1 MNQKTLIILAA
12 AAIAAT
18 TAPAQDKMM
27 ALVENLQ
34 QKYPSGVYREEYR
47 CTRGADNTTFTTLRK
62 DFRMKSSS
70 ILPEDLQAARQTFDK
85 EWESKNDKKDTG
97 ARRELAEFGIHGTIL
112 YDTPNRTTSTE
123 ILNHRTSYANNKG
136 FKGFVFFDM
145 DDHLNIVVQQKHQKK
160 APPKKADFSQL
171 HSLFDEL
178 GRKDGATKKE
188 VRYTGW
194 NGSFIFQRGSG
205 KGWTKGTRITV
216 ADAGGTW
223 FERIQGEMRRLMG
236 GGNGVNVMLYARDI
250 VAKDEVGDELF
261 VAHTETD
268 GTLSFLSAT
277 VENEVCVP
285 MQWYNIEEFNDGDIL
300 PSYLKEG
307 MEKLKEKLK
316 KLPKLPYD
324 MQLEMLKTQWE
335 RIKKILSDPSLKAE
349 DRNAIEQEVAKL
361 AAEMESQ
368 LKK

>member
-12 AAIAAT
+12 AAMAAT
-18 TAPAQDKMM
+18 TALAQEKMM

-34 QKYPSGVYREEYR
+34 QKYPTGVYREEYR
-47 CTRGADNTTFTTLRK
+47 CTTGADNTTFTTFRK
-62 DFRMKSSS
+62 DFRMKSASV
-70 ILPEDLQAARQTFDK
+70 LPEDLQAARQTFDK
-85 EWESKNDKKDTG
+85 EWESMNYKKDMG
-97 ARRELAEFGIHGTIL
+97 ARRGLAESGIHGTIL
-112 YDTPNRTTSTE
+112 YDTPNRATSME
-123 ILNHRTSYANNKG
+123 ILNHHTSHANN
-136 FKGFVFFDM
+136 KGFVFFDM
-145 DDHLNIVVQQKHQKK
+145 DDHLNIVVQQKRQKK

-178 GRKDGATKKE
+178 GRKDGATKTE
-188 VRYTGW
+188 VRYTGQ
-194 NGSFIFQRGSG
+194 NGSFIFQRNSG
-205 KGWTKGTRITV
+205 KGWTKGTRITI

-223 FERIQGEMRRLMG
+223 FERIQCEMRRLMG

-277 VENEVCVP
+277 VESEVCVP
-285 MQWYNIEEFNDGDIL
+285 MQWYNIEEFNDGNIL

-316 KLPKLPYD
+316 KLPEPTHG
-324 MQLEMLKTQWE
+324 MQLEMLKTQWG

-361 AAEMESQ
+361 AAEMERQ